1 MQVRGKRQRCMS
13 CTTGGCSFYQAAG
26 STQASSAMDSP
37 RSAKIA
43 GAVGSLKT
51 LVVFEQDEAKK
62 AELRRVIAE
71 LEGPVEEGE
80 L

>member
-1 MQVRGKRQRCMS
+1 
-13 CTTGGCSFYQAAG
+13 
-26 STQASSAMDSP
+26 MDSP